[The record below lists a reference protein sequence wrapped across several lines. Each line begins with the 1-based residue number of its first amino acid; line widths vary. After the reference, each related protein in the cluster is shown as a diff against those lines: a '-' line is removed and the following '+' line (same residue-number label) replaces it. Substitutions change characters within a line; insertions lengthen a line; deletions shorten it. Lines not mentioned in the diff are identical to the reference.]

1 MKKCEACGKE
11 VDDLEIYEID
21 GVQKCPQCALGMVQ
35 EIDNAAKKAVQREAE
50 SQKAEAEKNEGKP
63 VTVQKKIT
71 SSPDNMQNSINF
83 ADTALKVIFIILGI
97 AGLVACAFMGP
108 VGMLIFIPVAG
119 VLFVIYNFGVVFLEM
134 AQNVLEIKKQ
144 LNEKADEEVNENA
157 KTKL

>member
-21 GVQKCPQCALGMVQ
+21 GVQKCPQCALGMAQ
-35 EIDNAAKKAVQREAE
+35 KIDNAAKKAAQCEAE
-50 SQKAEAEKNEGKP
+50 ARKAEAEKNEGKP

-71 SSPDNMQNSINF
+71 SSHDDMQKSINF
-83 ADTALKVIFIILGI
+83 ADIALKVFFIILGI

-108 VGMLIFIPVAG
+108 LGILIFIPVAG
-119 VLFVIYNFGVVFLEM
+119 LLFVIYNFGVVFLEL

-157 KTKL
+157 ETEL